1 MKDEVLERIFAHK
14 EMQKIP
20 LGAQSTAVKAISDV
34 LEQIK
39 EENPYATVSELFES
53 TGSGGSADVSELQFS
68 ESDAESVY

>member
-39 EENPYATVSELFES
+39 EENPYATVSDLFES
-53 TGSGGSADVSELQFS
+53 TDTSSSTDVSELQFS